1 MLRRK
6 PQVLIGRVVGLVKG
20 AVVELMV
27 LVGLVWISWLLV
39 VVEAR
44 VMFRPDGWLVR

>member
-1 MLRRK
+1 M
-6 PQVLIGRVVGLVKG
+6 LIGRVVGLVKG